1 MIFKWL
7 KKLFGLYDSSP
18 TEIPVNG
25 EPKPSVPK
33 SLCDELDKRKEHVK
47 QNRDKLKQS
56 PTDWYSLNIPSP
68 KDELQT
74 RVFSPRKFENIP
86 SLQTLKDE
94 RLRKEAHELKVR
106 EERTKSLLD
115 KLETLIAQR
124 KFQEAKQIMDEITHE
139 IVRIKDS
146 VLRKRYT
153 DIQKSLSELEREL
166 EHERLVKLA
175 EEQKRKEEEERK
187 KREREEK
194 ERVENE
200 KRIAEERIR
209 KQQEAN
215 RLAEEARKKE
225 QAELAEKERLEV
237 LSTERKENW
246 SDFKQILDNNG
257 IRYLYHFTDR
267 RNIPSIKRHG
277 GLFSWQYCDT
287 HGITIPSPGGIGFG
301 RNLDLR
307 YGLEDYVRLSF
318 CNDHPMAYRLQQSGS
333 DIVVLKIKTDVALL
347 KGTLFSDI
355 NAADKLH
362 THGGEL
368 DDLKRV
374 NFNATKRNYVRK
386 DDVDF
391 KPHQAE
397 VMVKTFIPLRFI
409 VNLKDEVKNKT
420 DFHDTW
426 NSLSKEWKTVL
437 KCNIFSWFNEEESK
451 IINRNYDTNNIDE
464 EPWYNLAY
472 QMTEY
477 ELKKIQRIK
486 YLSTVIPDYSP
497 WGGAEYTPNLDL
509 GILDNFSN
517 IEYLDISCYGCYEG
531 NNWNQFISRC
541 PIMENVKTLR
551 CILNGIINL
560 DFIIDK
566 FPNIQEL
573 NCSCNNIEKLYPLY
587 NLNLKKLD
595 CSDNR
600 IPQHELEEFQK
611 KRPLC
616 EIGPFYS
623 GLSPLLNTF
632 ELNK

>member
-18 TEIPVNG
+18 TETPVNG
-25 EPKPSVPK
+25 EPKPSAPK
-33 SLCDELDKRKEHVK
+33 SLYDELDKREKRVK
-47 QNRDKLKQS
+47 QNWDKLKQS
-56 PTDWYSLNIPSP
+56 PTDWFSLNIPP
-68 KDELQT
+68 RKIELQT
-74 RVFSPRKFENIP
+74 HVFSPRKFENIP
-86 SLQTLKDE
+86 SLQVLKDE
-94 RLRKEAHELKVR
+94 RLKKEAHELKVR
-106 EERTKSLLD
+106 EEKTKSLLN

-146 VLRKRYT
+146 IIRKRYT

-200 KRIAEERIR
+200 KRIAEEQIR
-209 KQQEAN
+209 KQQEAH

-277 GLFSWQYCDT
+277 GLFSWHYCKKNN
-287 HGITIPSPGGIGFG
+287 ITIPCQGGDYDSQE
-301 RNLDLR
+301 LDKK

-333 DIVVLKIKTDVALL
+333 DIVILKIEVDVALL

-386 DDVDF
+386 DDDDF

-397 VMVKTFIPLRFI
+397 VMVKTFVPKKYI
-409 VNLKDEVKNKT
+409 VNL
-420 DFHDTW
+420 
-426 NSLSKEWKTVL
+426 
-437 KCNIFSWFNEEESK
+437 
-451 IINRNYDTNNIDE
+451 
-464 EPWYNLAY
+464 
-472 QMTEY
+472 
-477 ELKKIQRIK
+477 
-486 YLSTVIPDYSP
+486 
-497 WGGAEYTPNLDL
+497 
-509 GILDNFSN
+509 DNF
-517 IEYLDISCYGCYEG
+517 
-531 NNWNQFISRC
+531 
-541 PIMENVKTLR
+541 
-551 CILNGIINL
+551 
-560 DFIIDK
+560 
-566 FPNIQEL
+566 
-573 NCSCNNIEKLYPLY
+573 
-587 NLNLKKLD
+587 
-595 CSDNR
+595 
-600 IPQHELEEFQK
+600 
-611 KRPLC
+611 
-616 EIGPFYS
+616 
-623 GLSPLLNTF
+623 
-632 ELNK
+632 

>member
-1 MIFKWL
+1 MQEEKV
-7 KKLFGLYDSSP
+7 KL
-18 TEIPVNG
+18 
-25 EPKPSVPK
+25 
-33 SLCDELDKRKEHVK
+33 
-47 QNRDKLKQS
+47 
-56 PTDWYSLNIPSP
+56 
-68 KDELQT
+68 
-74 RVFSPRKFENIP
+74 
-86 SLQTLKDE
+86 
-94 RLRKEAHELKVR
+94 
-106 EERTKSLLD
+106 LLD
-115 KLETLIAQR
+115 KLETFIAQQ
-124 KFQEAKQIMDEITHE
+124 KLQDAKQIMDEITHE

-200 KRIAEERIR
+200 KRIAEEQIR
-209 KQQEAN
+209 KQQEAH
-215 RLAEEARKKE
+215 RLVEEARKKE

-277 GLFSWQYCDT
+277 GLFSWHYCKKNN
-287 HGITIPSPGGIGFG
+287 ITIPCQGGDYDSQE
-301 RNLDLR
+301 LDKK

-333 DIVVLKIKTDVALL
+333 DIVILKIEVDVALL

-386 DDVDF
+386 DDDDF

-409 VNLKDEVKNKT
+409 VNLKDEVKHRT

-531 NNWNQFISRC
+531 NSWNQFISRC

-551 CILNGIINL
+551 CVLNGIINL

-573 NCSCNNIEKLYPLY
+573 DCSCNNIEKLYPLY

-595 CSDNR
+595 CSGNR

-616 EIGPFYS
+616 EIGPFHS
-623 GLSPLLNTF
+623 GLSPLFNTF

>member
-18 TEIPVNG
+18 TETPVNG
-25 EPKPSVPK
+25 EPKPSAPK
-33 SLCDELDKRKEHVK
+33 SLYDELDKREKRVK
-47 QNRDKLKQS
+47 QNWDKLKQS
-56 PTDWYSLNIPSP
+56 PTDWFSLNIPP
-68 KDELQT
+68 RKIELQT
-74 RVFSPRKFENIP
+74 HVFSPRKFENIP
-86 SLQTLKDE
+86 SLQVLKDE
-94 RLRKEAHELKVR
+94 RLKKEAHELKVR
-106 EERTKSLLD
+106 EEKTKSLLN

-146 VLRKRYT
+146 IIRKRYT

-200 KRIAEERIR
+200 KRIAEEQIR

-277 GLFSWQYCDT
+277 GLFSWHYCKKNN
-287 HGITIPSPGGIGFG
+287 ITIPCQGGDYDSQE
-301 RNLDLR
+301 LDKK

-333 DIVVLKIKTDVALL
+333 DIVILKIEVDVALL

-386 DDVDF
+386 DDDDF

-397 VMVKTFIPLRFI
+397 VMVKTFVPKKYI
-409 VNLKDEVKNKT
+409 VNL
-420 DFHDTW
+420 
-426 NSLSKEWKTVL
+426 
-437 KCNIFSWFNEEESK
+437 
-451 IINRNYDTNNIDE
+451 
-464 EPWYNLAY
+464 
-472 QMTEY
+472 
-477 ELKKIQRIK
+477 
-486 YLSTVIPDYSP
+486 
-497 WGGAEYTPNLDL
+497 
-509 GILDNFSN
+509 DNF
-517 IEYLDISCYGCYEG
+517 
-531 NNWNQFISRC
+531 
-541 PIMENVKTLR
+541 
-551 CILNGIINL
+551 
-560 DFIIDK
+560 
-566 FPNIQEL
+566 
-573 NCSCNNIEKLYPLY
+573 
-587 NLNLKKLD
+587 
-595 CSDNR
+595 
-600 IPQHELEEFQK
+600 
-611 KRPLC
+611 
-616 EIGPFYS
+616 
-623 GLSPLLNTF
+623 
-632 ELNK
+632 

>member
-18 TEIPVNG
+18 TEIPANG
-25 EPKPSVPK
+25 ELKPSASK
-33 SLCDELDKRKEHVK
+33 SLYDELDKRKEHVK

-56 PTDWYSLNIPSP
+56 PIDWYSLNTPSQ

-318 CNDHPMAYRLQQSGS
+318 CKEHPMKYIAMKNGRIQNP
-333 DIVVLKIKTDVALL
+333 VVLLIDIEVAYL
-347 KGTLFSDI
+347 KGTLFSDM
-355 NAADKLH
+355 
-362 THGGEL
+362 
-368 DDLKRV
+368 
-374 NFNATKRNYVRK
+374 NATKTGHKTGGALNDLSKVRFDIVK
-386 DDVDF
+386 LPNHF
-391 KPHQAE
+391 NLEEPEKSFYQAE
-397 VMVKTFIPLRFI
+397 ILVKTFIPKRYI
-409 VNLKDEVKNKT
+409 VNL
-420 DFHDTW
+420 
-426 NSLSKEWKTVL
+426 
-437 KCNIFSWFNEEESK
+437 
-451 IINRNYDTNNIDE
+451 
-464 EPWYNLAY
+464 
-472 QMTEY
+472 
-477 ELKKIQRIK
+477 
-486 YLSTVIPDYSP
+486 
-497 WGGAEYTPNLDL
+497 
-509 GILDNFSN
+509 DNF
-517 IEYLDISCYGCYEG
+517 
-531 NNWNQFISRC
+531 
-541 PIMENVKTLR
+541 
-551 CILNGIINL
+551 
-560 DFIIDK
+560 
-566 FPNIQEL
+566 
-573 NCSCNNIEKLYPLY
+573 
-587 NLNLKKLD
+587 
-595 CSDNR
+595 
-600 IPQHELEEFQK
+600 
-611 KRPLC
+611 
-616 EIGPFYS
+616 
-623 GLSPLLNTF
+623 
-632 ELNK
+632 